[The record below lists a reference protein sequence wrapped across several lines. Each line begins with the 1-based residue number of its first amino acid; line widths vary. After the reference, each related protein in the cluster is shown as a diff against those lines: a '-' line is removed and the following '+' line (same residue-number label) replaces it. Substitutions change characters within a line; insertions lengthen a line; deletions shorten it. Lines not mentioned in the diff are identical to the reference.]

1 MVGCRGM
8 CGLESIEGRFLRL
21 VSGLDKEVEKE
32 EGIKDG

>member
-1 MVGCRGM
+1 MRFG
-8 CGLESIEGRFLRL
+8 IHFEGKFIRL